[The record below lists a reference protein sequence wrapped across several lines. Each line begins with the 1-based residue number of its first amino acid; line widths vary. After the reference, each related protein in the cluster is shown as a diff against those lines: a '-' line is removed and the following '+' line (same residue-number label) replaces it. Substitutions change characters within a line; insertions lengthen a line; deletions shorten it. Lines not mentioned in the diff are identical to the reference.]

1 MGKMKINDYS
11 NPQAI
16 MIPQRIVRENTE
28 GKTYIFTLKSTEAE
42 GVYITQQQFVDLGM
56 ASENKV
62 EVVAGIAMGDRIV
75 DEGANSIENQQR
87 VRNLN

>member
-1 MGKMKINDYS
+1 
-11 NPQAI
+11 

-42 GVYITQQQFVDLGM
+42 GVYITQQQFVALGM

-62 EVVAGIAMGDRIV
+62 EVVAGIAVGDRIV
-75 DEGANSIENQQR
+75 DEGANSIEDQQR

>member
-1 MGKMKINDYS
+1 
-11 NPQAI
+11 
-16 MIPQRIVRENTE
+16 
-28 GKTYIFTLKSTEAE
+28 
-42 GVYITQQQFVDLGM
+42 M

-75 DEGANSIENQQR
+75 DEGANSIEDQQR